1 MIYFNCDY
9 NEGAHPAILKKLEET
24 NLEQTPGYG
33 EDLYCRQAAEE
44 ILRCCRNPDAD
55 VHFAVG
61 GTQANLIVI
70 DAALRSYQGALC
82 AETGHINVHETGAV
96 EATGHKVL
104 GLPHREGKITASQV
118 EQAMESHLSD
128 ESAEHTVQPKLVYIS
143 SPTEFGTLYTKAE
156 LEALHQV
163 CRKYGLYLF
172 LDGARLAY
180 GMAAAG
186 NDVSF
191 AHLAEYCDAFYI
203 GGTKC
208 GAMFGEAIVLT
219 NPNLKQDFRYLI
231 KQRGAMLAKG
241 RLLGIQFLELMKNN
255 GKLYL
260 ELAAHADLLADRI
273 RAALKEQGYS
283 LYCENTTN
291 QIFAILPETTIRR
304 LSEMFSL
311 SCQNPVDDSH
321 RLVRICTSWATREED
336 VDALI
341 GEIRRV
347 G

>member
-9 NEGAHPAILKKLEET
+9 NEGAHPSILEALTRT

-33 EDLYCRQAAEE
+33 EDVYCRKAAQE
-44 ILRCCRNPDAD
+44 IRNCCGTSGAD

-82 AETGHINVHETGAV
+82 ADTGHINVHETGAV

-104 GLPHREGKITASQV
+104 GLPHTEGKITAAQV
-118 EQAMESHLSD
+118 AQAMENHLSD
-128 ESAEHTVQPKLVYIS
+128 DSAEHTVQPKLVYIS

-156 LEALHQV
+156 LESLHQV

-180 GMAAAG
+180 GLAAAG
-186 NDVSF
+186 NDVTLPV
-191 AHLAEYCDAFYI
+191 LAECCDAFYI

-208 GAMFGEAIVLT
+208 GALFGEAIVLT
-219 NPNLKQDFRYLI
+219 HPELKRDFRYMI

-241 RLLGIQFLELMKNN
+241 RLLGIQFLELMKDN
-255 GKLYL
+255 GKLYR
-260 ELAAHADLLADRI
+260 ELAAGADQLADEI
-273 RAALKEQGYS
+273 RSALKEQGYP
-283 LYCENTTN
+283 LFCENTTN
-291 QIFAILPETTIRR
+291 QIFTVLPDTAISR
-304 LSEMFSL
+304 LSETFVL
-311 SCQNPVDDSH
+311 SCQDRIDTSH
-321 RLVRICTSWATREED
+321 RLVRICTSWATKKED
-336 VDALI
+336 AEALI
-341 GEIRRV
+341 HAIRSL
-347 G
+347 